1 MSGNPNFVTVF
12 PSYLKY
18 SLNQE
23 GKKMDRHFLITV
35 SDQKSA
41 LYGARFVGDF
51 FPDKTNIKPT
61 LFYSAPQRHQSA
73 EPETELKAKEEDAL
87 KHAGAIL
94 MEKGFSKENV
104 IYKSHPPVFS
114 KVADIIQEGEQG
126 GYDAVVLGRSGISLL
141 EEAFE
146 ESISAKLF
154 KEKPAFPLWLCNTA
168 EGVGKDVLLYL
179 DGSPASF
186 QMADHVGFILAESK
200 EHFIDLLAPESVFLE
215 PSLMDQYIQILSR
228 NNLDVNRI
236 RTQLPVSSNPA
247 QQILKLTEKKT
258 YASVAL
264 GKAGSQSNNV
274 LSRLFKG
281 PVCSVLFKEMK
292 HASLWL
298 CG

>member
-1 MSGNPNFVTVF
+1 
-12 PSYLKY
+12 
-18 SLNQE
+18 
-23 GKKMDRHFLITV
+23 MDRHFLVTI

-51 FPDKTNIKPT
+51 FPDKTNIKST
-61 LFYSAPQRHQSA
+61 LFYSAPQANPAADQ
-73 EPETELKAKEEDAL
+73 EKQLQAKGDDAL
-87 KHAGAIL
+87 KQAGAIL
-94 MEKGFSKENV
+94 EEKGFFKDNI
-104 IYKSHPPVFS
+104 IYKSQSQMFS
-114 KVADIIQEGEQG
+114 KVADIILEGEKG
-126 GYDAVVLGRSGISLL
+126 SYDAVVLGRRGISIL

-146 ESISAKLF
+146 ESVSVKLF
-154 KEKPAFPLWLCNTA
+154 KEKASFPLWLCNTS

-200 EHFIDLLAPESVFLE
+200 QHHIDLLAPESVFLE

-228 NNLDVNRI
+228 NNLDINRI
-236 RTQLPVSSNPA
+236 RTQLPVSSDPA
-247 QQILKLTEKKT
+247 KQILKLTEKKA

-264 GKAGSQSNNV
+264 GRAGSQSDNM
-274 LSRLFKG
+274 LSRLHTG
-281 PVCSVLFKEMK
+281 PVCSVLFRQMK

>member
-1 MSGNPNFVTVF
+1 
-12 PSYLKY
+12 
-18 SLNQE
+18 
-23 GKKMDRHFLITV
+23 MDRHFLITV

-51 FPDKTNIKPT
+51 FPDKTNIKST
-61 LFYSAPQRHQSA
+61 LFYSASQTRLPA
-73 EPETELKAKEEDAL
+73 EKEKSPEPVTLRKNQEKELQAKGEEAL
-87 KHAGAIL
+87 KHAGTIL
-94 MEKGFSKENV
+94 MEKGFLKKNV
-104 IYKSHPPVFS
+104 IYKSQTPMFL
-114 KVADIIQEGEQG
+114 KVADIIQEGEKG
-126 GYDAVVLGRSGISLL
+126 AYDAVVLGRSGISML

-146 ESISAKLF
+146 ESVSAKLF
-154 KEKPAFPLWLCNTA
+154 EKKAPFPLWLCNTS

-186 QMADHVGFILAESK
+186 QMADHVGFILADSK
-200 EHFIDLLAPESVFLE
+200 EHCIDLLAPESVFLE
-215 PSLMDQYIQILSR
+215 PSLMDQYIQNLSR
-228 NNLDVNRI
+228 NNLDINRI

-247 QQILKLTEKKT
+247 QQILKLTERKA

-264 GKAGSQSNNV
+264 GRAGSQSNNI

-281 PVCSVLFKEMK
+281 PVCSVLFREMK

>member
-1 MSGNPNFVTVF
+1 
-12 PSYLKY
+12 
-18 SLNQE
+18 
-23 GKKMDRHFLITV
+23 MDRHFLITV

-51 FPDKTNIKPT
+51 FPDKTNIKST
-61 LFYSAPQRHQSA
+61 LFYSASQTRLPA
-73 EPETELKAKEEDAL
+73 EKEKSSEPVTLRKNQEKELQAKGEEAL
-87 KHAGAIL
+87 KHAGTIL
-94 MEKGFSKENV
+94 MEKGFLKKNV
-104 IYKSHPPVFS
+104 IYKSQTPMFL
-114 KVADIIQEGEQG
+114 KVADIIQEGEKG
-126 GYDAVVLGRSGISLL
+126 AYDAVVLGRSGISML

-146 ESISAKLF
+146 ESVSAKLF
-154 KEKPAFPLWLCNTA
+154 EKKAPFPLWLCNTS

-186 QMADHVGFILAESK
+186 QMADHVGFILADSK
-200 EHFIDLLAPESVFLE
+200 EHCIDLLAPESVFLE
-215 PSLMDQYIQILSR
+215 PSLMDQYIQNLSR
-228 NNLDVNRI
+228 NNLDINRI

-247 QQILKLTEKKT
+247 QQILKLTERKA

-264 GKAGSQSNNV
+264 GRAGSQSNNI

-281 PVCSVLFKEMK
+281 PVCSVLFREMK

>member
-1 MSGNPNFVTVF
+1 MN
-12 PSYLKY
+12 
-18 SLNQE
+18 
-23 GKKMDRHFLITV
+23 RHFLITV

-41 LYGARFVGDF
+41 LYGARFIGDF
-51 FPDKTNIKPT
+51 FPDKTHIKST
-61 LFYSAPQRHQSA
+61 LFYSASQARLPGENEQS
-73 EPETELKAKEEDAL
+73 PESITLQKNQKKELQAKGQEAL

-94 MEKGFSKENV
+94 MEKGFLKENV
-104 IYKSHPPVFS
+104 IYQSNTPVFS
-114 KVADIIQEGEQG
+114 KVADIIQEGEKG
-126 GYDAVVLGRSGISLL
+126 AYDAVVLGRSGICML

-146 ESISAKLF
+146 ESVSAKLF
-154 KEKPAFPLWLCNTA
+154 EEKAAFPLWLCNTS

-186 QMADHVGFILAESK
+186 QMADHVGFILADSK
-200 EHFIDLLAPESVFLE
+200 EHCIDLLAPESVFLE
-215 PSLMDQYIQILSR
+215 PSLMDQYIQNLSR
-228 NNLDVNRI
+228 NNLDISRV

-247 QQILKLTEKKT
+247 QQILKLTEKKA

-264 GKAGSQSNNV
+264 GRTGSQSNNL